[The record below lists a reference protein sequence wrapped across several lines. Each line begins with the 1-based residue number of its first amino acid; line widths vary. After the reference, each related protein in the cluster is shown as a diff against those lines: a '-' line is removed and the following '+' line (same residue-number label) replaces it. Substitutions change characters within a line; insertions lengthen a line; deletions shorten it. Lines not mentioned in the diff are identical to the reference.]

1 MPTLSNPKHE
11 LFAQALA
18 KGKTA
23 DEAYKLAGYAASR
36 SNAAVLRT
44 NQNIL
49 DRVSELQGL
58 AAKRTLV
65 TIESL
70 TQELEEA
77 RAIALAEKQTSAAVA
92 ATMGK
97 AKLHGKLVDKKEHA
111 GPGGGPIQTLDL
123 SKASDEQLDA
133 LLTVLGPLAGGTSDD
148 DEGDTSGTS
157 EA

>member
-1 MPTLSNPKHE
+1 MPILSNPKHE
-11 LFAQALA
+11 LFAQGLA

-70 TQELEEA
+70 TEELDTVRSNA
-77 RAIALAEKQTSAAVA
+77 ASVNQHSVVLGAI
-92 ATMGK
+92 MGK
-97 AKLHGKLVDKKEHA
+97 AKLHGLLVDKKEHT
-111 GPGGGPIQTLDL
+111 GKGGGPIQTLDL
-123 SKASDEQLDA
+123 SKVSDEQLDA
-133 LLTVLGPLAGGTSDD
+133 LLTVLGPLAGGTGDD